1 MATENNYSNDP
12 RNSTPRTMKI
22 IFGIFMIII
31 YLGMGIL
38 MLTSFFDQV
47 IPLSWIRYVLAAG
60 FIAYGIWRGIRQF
73 SPRFEE

>member
-1 MATENNYSNDP
+1 MATVNNLSNDP

-38 MLTSFFDQV
+38 MLTSFFDNV
-47 IPLSWIRYVLAAG
+47 IPVAWIRYVLAVG

-73 SPRFEE
+73 SPKLEE